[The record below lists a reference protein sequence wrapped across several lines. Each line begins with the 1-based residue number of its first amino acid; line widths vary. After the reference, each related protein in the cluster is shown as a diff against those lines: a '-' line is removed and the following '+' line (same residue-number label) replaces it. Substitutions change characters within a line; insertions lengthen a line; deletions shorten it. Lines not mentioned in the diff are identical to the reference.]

1 MGTHWAGEDSKAQE
15 KYTRGKKAA
24 EEALAK
30 DRLTGG
36 VSEESTAV
44 STAREL

>member
-15 KYTRGKKAA
+15 KYTRGKRAA
-24 EEALAK
+24 EASLAG
-30 DRLTGG
+30 DIMAFE